1 MSNLNEALSKKV
13 DFSFYIE
20 KEISRHYLYNV
31 AGKII
36 QTTIDDGSKHE
47 LVIESLTLLFN
58 KIHSQQISDMQKYNI
73 FKKIIVDFNDVL
85 EVSFTENLI
94 KKLVIGYELLYHLY
108 KKVELYQL
116 HKEVVCTHLNFIL
129 LGIKH
134 NYSTFLIEVDP
145 KSIDLINTNHADES
159 IISSRNKNV
168 SSQNNTTSENI
179 SSPSDKSIFS
189 QRNNRENIWIDNK
202 KVWNRKDDT

>member
-73 FKKIIVDFNDVL
+73 YKKIMVEFN
-85 EVSFTENLI
+85 EVIETSFTEKLI
-94 KKLVIGYELLYHLY
+94 KKLVVGSKLLYLLNKKLEQY
-108 KKVELYQL
+108 QLNKKVE
-116 HKEVVCTHLNFIL
+116 CTHLNFIL

-134 NYSTFLIEVDP
+134 NYSTFLIEIDP
-145 KSIDLINTNHADES
+145 KLIDLINTNHADES

-179 SSPSDKSIFS
+179 SSPK
-189 QRNNRENIWIDNK
+189 RNSRENIWIDNK